1 MRKAIEGF
9 RKKFF
14 IPEPNKIEW
23 GLAILALFLIFTTM
37 FYVDN
42 FGLFLTYFWTNEEL
56 FKGMSLDLF
65 GSNQL
70 PYGLMHQWICEI
82 WVLPINLLYH
92 LFQFDINS
100 PFAVLWYKLII
111 PVFLVFCMKE
121 MNAIAGTLKIEEKNI
136 KCTSLMKW
144 IFRFLLWVFMMW

>member
-1 MRKAIEGF
+1 MRKTIESF

-14 IPEPNKIEW
+14 VSDPNKIEW

-56 FKGMSLDLF
+56 FRGMSLDLF

-92 LFQFDINS
+92 LFEFDINCPVEVFLDKS
-100 PFAVLWYKLII
+100 IIAVL
-111 PVFLVFCMKE
+111 LVFCM
-121 MNAIAGTLKIEEKNI
+121 
-136 KCTSLMKW
+136 
-144 IFRFLLWVFMMW
+144 